1 MEKFRYDAIPLSVTL
16 EDGTQVIHYFMV
28 TGRGSLLPPGAYWS
42 GAHQWKRDPI
52 DAVIVEN
59 LNAAFQ
65 DRPFVSWRRLSEGDI
80 PQDRTFRNAW
90 VDDGKYIVH
99 DMGKAKQLKREHLR
113 HERAAVFPALD
124 AQWSRAFGQGKADE
138 AAAVERRRQAL
149 RDMPADPRIDAAATV
164 DDLNAI
170 RLPE

>member
-1 MEKFRYDAIPLSVTL
+1 MKVVKVAVTL
-16 EDGTQVIHYFMV
+16 ADRSVAILSFLTE
-28 TGRGSLLPPGAYWS
+28 GRGNVLPPGGWWINQAI
-42 GAHQWKRDPI
+42 GAWGRSATPEAIAAEIARTAFEQAVVSHRVIAD
-52 DAVIVEN
+52 DA
-59 LNAAFQ
+59 A
-65 DRPFVSWRRLSEGDI
+65 

-90 VDDGKYIVH
+90 VDDGRAIVH
-99 DMGKAKQLKREHLR
+99 DMDKAKQLKREHLR
-113 HERAAVFPALD
+113 HERAGVFPVLD

-164 DDLNAI
+164 DYLHAI